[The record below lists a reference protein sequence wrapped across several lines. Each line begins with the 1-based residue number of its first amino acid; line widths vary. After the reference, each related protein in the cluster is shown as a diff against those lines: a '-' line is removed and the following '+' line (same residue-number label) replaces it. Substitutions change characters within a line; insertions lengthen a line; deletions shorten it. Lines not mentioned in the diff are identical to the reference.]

1 MKEIYLLRHG
11 DTEATEKGFFAGW
24 SDVPLSPKGERRI
37 RKLQQ
42 NLLKGVSFEK
52 VFCSPLLRTLQTAR
66 LLVPDADVEIVP
78 EIKERSFGSWEGKS
92 WEELEKEHPV
102 EVLEWKRDPLSF
114 TPPGGESFREVLS
127 RVSSFWHQLLKME
140 NGRYLLV
147 THAGVIRCFLV
158 KAMDIEFAS
167 TFRVLLDPG
176 VLVKIGFN
184 YEEFPRVELIQ
195 NSGV

>member
-1 MKEIYLLRHG
+1 M
-11 DTEATEKGFFAGW
+11 
-24 SDVPLSPKGERRI
+24 
-37 RKLQQ
+37 QQ
-42 NLLKGVSFEK
+42 SLLKGVSFER

-66 LLVPDADVEIVP
+66 ILVPDADVEIAP

-92 WEELEKEHPV
+92 WEELEKEHPA
-102 EVLEWKRDPLSF
+102 EVLEWKKDPLNF

-127 RVSSFWHQLLKME
+127 RVDSFWHKLMKVE

-184 YEEFPRVELIQ
+184 GEEFPRVELIQ